1 MYRSILTAALLGAA
15 ANAAPQLMPRGEAES
30 NSTANNLDLISKLE
44 LAPTAVDRFALLAD
58 TDFVYDF
65 LAPPPGD
72 AVTTGKGGHTV
83 KADRKLMP
91 ALIGTGVS
99 MTLGFIGPCGFNTP
113 HTHPRS
119 SQINVIVE
127 GSLAT
132 LFVPEN
138 GVEPIGPNVLDKF
151 QMTVFPQGSTHM
163 EWNPNCEPA
172 VFVAGFASEDPG
184 VEQSAQTLFELP
196 EEVVQADLGVTTLN
210 GESIAEFDAKLPKN
224 VALGV
229 RSCLKKCGL
238 PVETPNQ
245 NGGTSVSPA
254 SASAGGYE
262 SASATSSAWSA
273 ESSAYAPSGAPSAHP
288 SGSW

>member
-1 MYRSILTAALLGAA
+1 MYASSLLTAALLGAV
-15 ANAAPQLMPRGEAES
+15 ANAAPQLLRRGPAES
-30 NSTANNLDLISKLE
+30 NSTANNIDLIQQLE
-44 LAPTAVDRFALLAD
+44 LAPTAKDRFSLLTD

-113 HTHPRS
+113 HVHPRS
-119 SQINVIVE
+119 SQINVVVE
-127 GSLAT
+127 GSLQT

-138 GVEPIGPNVLDKF
+138 GVDPIGPNLLDKF

-210 GESIAEFDAKLPKN
+210 GESIAEFDANLPAN

-229 RSCLKKCGL
+229 RSCLKKCGISI
-238 PVETPNQ
+238 ETPNQ
-245 NGGTSVSPA
+245 KGGAAASSGAGGYA
-254 SASAGGYE
+254 SASATGTT
-262 SASATSSAWSA
+262 STASS
-273 ESSAYAPSGAPSAHP
+273 APSAHS